1 MSFVRGQGRSTGL
14 QAARQTGWRSCVS
27 LRNLERVE
35 RPLERDQK
43 LWDATRRVGKI
54 GEATPRPGMACAP
67 CDTPAKQ
74 CADSNDFFFS
84 RGPGTFRVA
93 TSLHAEARAA
103 LVSRMGPSPGVV
115 LLRGGEAK
123 CRNDTDH
130 EELFRQES
138 YFAYLFGVDEPD
150 WWGMI
155 ELPSGRTS
163 LFIPRLDP
171 SYAIWMGEIKTPN
184 AFRQKYRVDAVLY
197 ADELKAAVA
206 AAAAAAADTGTPLPV
221 HTLCGTNS
229 DSGEDIGRALPAADG
244 LPAGCAPREEVLY
257 ATLAE
262 CRVLKS
268 AAELQV
274 MAYVSW
280 LSSMAHVE
288 VRYLLVVVVVVVVAV
303 VVVVVVV
310 VVARWRTSR

>member
-1 MSFVRGQGRSTGL
+1 MWWPVTGVAGRLAELRGTATVMRATVARIQTSSRAELVGQSRMS
-14 QAARQTGWRSCVS
+14 
-27 LRNLERVE
+27 
-35 RPLERDQK
+35 
-43 LWDATRRVGKI
+43 
-54 GEATPRPGMACAP
+54 CAP
-67 CDTPAKQ
+67 CDTPDKQ
-74 CADSNDFFFS
+74 CADRNDFFFS

-93 TSLHAEARAA
+93 TNLHAEARAA

-115 LLRGGEAK
+115 LMRGGLAT
-123 CRNDTDH
+123 CRNDSDH

-206 AAAAAAADTGTPLPV
+206 AALAAAAGDTGTPLV
-221 HTLCGTNS
+221 HTLRGTNS
-229 DSGEDIGRALPAADG
+229 DSGQDIGHALPTADG
-244 LPAGCAPREEVLY
+244 LPTGCAPCEEVLY

-262 CRVLKS
+262 CRVIKS

-288 VRYLLVVVVVVVVAV
+288 VRRTCVLVLVVA
-303 VVVVVVV
+303 
-310 VVARWRTSR
+310 AC

>member
-1 MSFVRGQGRSTGL
+1 MS
-14 QAARQTGWRSCVS
+14 
-27 LRNLERVE
+27 
-35 RPLERDQK
+35 
-43 LWDATRRVGKI
+43 
-54 GEATPRPGMACAP
+54 CAP
-67 CDTPAKQ
+67 CDTPDKQ
-74 CADSNDFFFS
+74 CADRNDFFFS

-93 TSLHAEARAA
+93 TNLHAEARAA

-115 LLRGGEAK
+115 LMRGGLAT
-123 CRNDTDH
+123 CRNDSDH

-206 AAAAAAADTGTPLPV
+206 AALAAAAGDTGTPLV
-221 HTLCGTNS
+221 HTLRGTNS
-229 DSGEDIGRALPAADG
+229 DSGQDIGHALPTADG
-244 LPAGCAPREEVLY
+244 LPTGCAPCEEVLY

-262 CRVLKS
+262 CRVIKS

-288 VRYLLVVVVVVVVAV
+288 VRRTCVLVLVVAACNDPFLTRNIYGLQASTVSSDTLWPYLLWPYLLWPYLLWPYLLWLYLLWPYSICRGD
-303 VVVVVVV
+303 
-310 VVARWRTSR
+310 ARLQAGHARVSAGGVQP